1 MCFFR
6 SSIKRGMGWPQAF
19 AALERATPL
28 IEGELETV
36 GTGRAGVL
44 VRPTPEQ
51 TAEALTAE
59 LERASAQRE
68 PDAARVQVSTDA
80 QGFGWL
86 TVEAQGVA
94 GVAQAL
100 AGLGPVL
107 EATGLLPRVLAV
119 AVPLEWKGR
128 KLYWLY
134 QPRIKAFTPFVPDP
148 AAGEQE
154 RDHALEV
161 RMASATR
168 KAIPVHGDVHEWYP
182 VWDAPL

>member
-6 SSIKRGMGWPQAF
+6 SAIKRGMGWPQAF
-19 AALERATPL
+19 AALGRAAPL
-28 IEGELETV
+28 IEGELDTV
-36 GTGRAGVL
+36 GAGSAGLL

-51 TAEALTAE
+51 SAEALAAE
-59 LERASAQRE
+59 LVRACSQRA
-68 PDAARVQVSTDA
+68 PGGGRVQVSTDA

-86 TVEAQGVA
+86 TVEGQGVA
-94 GVAQAL
+94 GVAEAL
-100 AGLGPVL
+100 VGLGPVL

-119 AVPLEWKGR
+119 AVPLTWNGR
-128 KLYWLY
+128 RLYWLY

-161 RMASATR
+161 RMAAATR
-168 KAIPVHGDVHEWYP
+168 KAIPVHGDTQEWYP
-182 VWDAPL
+182 VWDVPL